1 MKNNNVQDKVKKQ
14 YQDLDKMLG
23 SNDSLDI
30 FTDGKIREFKPIPLK
45 DFSEFMSNIA
55 IINSEALWTN
65 FLQDESAQAVTKI
78 LSMSIDEKEDE
89 IMKIVNAKNYPSI
102 INKILEINGIEL
114 SSKENDEID
123 SKKKE

>member
-14 YQDLDKMLG
+14 YQDLDEMLG
-23 SNDSLDI
+23 SNDSLDV
-30 FTDGKIREFKPIPLK
+30 FTDGKTREFKPIPLK

-89 IMKIVNAKNYPSI
+89 IMKVVNAKNYPAI